1 MAQRSLSRVRRRL
14 PDADDHPNYVS
25 FIHISVLTFQQVFVD
40 GYFCAA
46 WLEQLIIIII
56 KKNKKIII
64 IIIGKFITHTCSQAL
79 SMNRRCGQSLGG

>member
-1 MAQRSLSRVRRRL
+1 MAQRSLSRVQRRL

-40 GYFCAA
+40 GYSCAA

-56 KKNKKIII
+56 KTKNNNNNNNNRKIYNA
-64 IIIGKFITHTCSQAL
+64 H
-79 SMNRRCGQSLGG
+79 M